1 MCRCGEVLLSTL
13 SELCEARTDL
23 RAEEIDHLLRLT
35 ASWSLLAD
43 LSFSDT
49 VLVTATRGSARR
61 MMVIAQARPN
71 NRATVV
77 NDDLVGDVLE
87 GDQWA
92 HVRLAYESGT
102 RVVGEVHL
110 AGTDGPIPA
119 WCIPVRIR
127 ANVVAVLVR
136 LQGPLRGP
144 ASLYEQAYLSIFERL
159 CSMVSTGSF
168 PFREDAVGGP
178 GLPRVGDGMLL
189 LDGTGR
195 IEFATPNATSALH
208 RLGVYEASEGR
219 RLDELGVRSR
229 SVERALHYGLP
240 SLEDLEGDVDA
251 AVTMNCVPLVELDV
265 VTGVLV
271 LVRDVSDVRQLN
283 QMVLHR
289 EAAIREVHHRVKN
302 NLQTISSLLRLQ
314 SRRTS
319 QVETRTALHEAERR
333 VRSIAVVHEVLSREP
348 GEEVVFDE
356 IVRSVVV
363 LVEDT
368 VLTPHPIEIVVN
380 GDLGTLSTDVA
391 TPLALC
397 LTEVLTNAVEH
408 GFVDFADPDSTA
420 VGIVTLDLALEG
432 DYAVCEVRDNGR
444 GLDESFSLDVPTS
457 LGLSIVRDVVRSQ
470 LHGVIEMTNVDP
482 ADGGGTFVR
491 IVVPTEPRA

>member
-1 MCRCGEVLLSTL
+1 MSTL
-13 SELCEARTDL
+13 SDLCEARTDL
-23 RAEEIDHLLRLT
+23 RSDEIYHLLRLT
-35 ASWSLLAD
+35 ASWSLLDD

-49 VLVTATRGSARR
+49 MLVTSTKGEPSR
-61 MMVIAQARPN
+61 MMVVAQARPN

-77 NDDLVGDVLE
+77 NDDVVGDTLE
-87 GDQWA
+87 GPEWS
-92 HVRLAYESGT
+92 HVALAFESGT
-102 RVVGEVHL
+102 RVVGEVHF
-110 AGTDGPIPA
+110 DDSESPIPA
-119 WCIPVRIR
+119 WCIPVRTR
-127 ANVVAVLVR
+127 GRVVAVLVR

-159 CSMVSTGSF
+159 CTMVSTGTF

-219 RLDELGVRSR
+219 RLDELGIRSR
-229 SVERALHYGLP
+229 SVDRALHYALP
-240 SLEDLEGDVDA
+240 SLEDLEADVDA
-251 AVTMNCVPLVELDV
+251 AVTMNCVPLIELDI

-283 QMVLHR
+283 QMVLNR

-314 SRRTS
+314 SRRTQ

-397 LTEVLTNAVEH
+397 LTEILTNAVEH
-408 GFVDFADPDSTA
+408 GFVEFADDDSAA
-420 VGIVTLDLALEG
+420 VGIVTLDLALED
-432 DYAVCEVRDNGR
+432 DYAICEVRDNGR
-444 GLDESFSLDVPTS
+444 GLDENFSLDVPTS
-457 LGLSIVRDVVRSQ
+457 LGLSIVRDLVRSQ
-470 LHGVIEMTNVDP
+470 LHGVIEMTNVE
-482 ADGGGTFVR
+482 ASEGGGTFVR
-491 IVVPTEPRA
+491 IVVPTEPRS